1 MSVTAIGKRFS
12 EDVYWQ
18 RSELKSGQTFR
29 IDGQTYA
36 HLKFRGTL
44 AAAKR
49 EPIFES
55 NWDIM
60 EDGVFIVRQKQ
71 QKSRLIVTLPRNSSL
86 QNFTVTSTFY
96 AMVKKNDS
104 VKLTLIVENGTIVEG
119 SVEYQTVS
127 LVSSSSC
134 NSSDHSTASL
144 EHRGDCYLSLSPGSA
159 HGAVLREA
167 SICAPAPKPLR
178 NGLGLSE
185 FNSKVANSSQQPASG
200 SGSND
205 GSRLLLLPF
214 LRATCSDELEYL
226 DCDGEAGCN
235 WTKVLNQ
242 SQLRQPFARGNIS
255 VEHQHQFVGL
265 LLPKTGLPELVRV
278 SSDEAQHLPVLVA
291 LPKSHTHSTT
301 GLHSA
306 CNARAACPNAND
318 DRRRIPASGTHV
330 AIAVVGAFLG
340 TGAIGIL
347 VRFVVYKVCIRQTP
361 RIRTPSEPMHQ
372 EEQALNPLNNDAAD
386 AEAAHNGANHAA
398 VHNDADTATVH
409 NDRRHCHRS
418 Q

>member
-1 MSVTAIGKRFS
+1 FS

-29 IDGQTYA
+29 IDGQTSA

-44 AAAKR
+44 TAAKR
-49 EPIFES
+49 EPIFDS

-71 QKSRLIVTLPRNSSL
+71 QKSRLIVTLP
-86 QNFTVTSTFY
+86 
-96 AMVKKNDS
+96 
-104 VKLTLIVENGTIVEG
+104 I
-119 SVEYQTVS
+119 
-127 LVSSSSC
+127 
-134 NSSDHSTASL
+134 
-144 EHRGDCYLSLSPGSA
+144 
-159 HGAVLREA
+159 
-167 SICAPAPKPLR
+167 
-178 NGLGLSE
+178 
-185 FNSKVANSSQQPASG
+185 ANSSQQPASG

-214 LRATCSDELEYL
+214 LRATCSDEVEYL
-226 DCDGEAGCN
+226 DCYGEAGCN

-242 SQLRQPFARGNIS
+242 SQLRQPLARGNIS
-255 VEHQHQFVGL
+255 VEHRHQFVGL

-278 SSDEAQHLPVLVA
+278 SSNKAQHLPVLVV
-291 LPKSHTHSTT
+291 LPKLNTHLTT

-340 TGAIGIL
+340 IGAIGIL

-361 RIRTPSEPMHQ
+361 RIRTPSEPMNQ

-409 NDRRHCHRS
+409 NDADTATVHNDADTATVHNDADTATVHNDADTATVHNDADTATVHNGTGTK
-418 Q
+418 